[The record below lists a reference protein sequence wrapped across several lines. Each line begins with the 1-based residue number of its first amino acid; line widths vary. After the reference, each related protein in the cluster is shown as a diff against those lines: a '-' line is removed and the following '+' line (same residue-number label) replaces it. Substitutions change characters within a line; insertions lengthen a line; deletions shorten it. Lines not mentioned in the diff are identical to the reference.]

1 MKRIFIAIIVVIV
14 IIAFAA
20 CMTTEKKPPESL
32 ELDVSS
38 PVNASDD
45 METEALAGNEI
56 RLLSIC
62 SWDEYEKFEASLS
75 DNTEF
80 IRFEQLCKMGEFEN
94 LIFLSDAYN
103 MSDYSSYMYH
113 IVDGNGFCISLYI
126 DPWEEDQVNTKK
138 MLSMPDGTDFRKRN
152 TSESGSI
159 TYGNMQYTY
168 IKGELLSI
176 SWVQDGQEYTLTADS
191 MLDEYPLDGGTLL
204 NKLLSSKT
212 AETALMSVGMQADSV
227 N

>member
-1 MKRIFIAIIVVIV
+1 MKTTQFRILVAVIALCLLLTACTQQPVESQTSEPQSA
-14 IIAFAA
+14 IAPNTAPA
-20 CMTTEKKPPESL
+20 TEPP
-32 ELDVSS
+32 
-38 PVNASDD
+38 NCQ
-45 METEALAGNEI
+45 EI

-176 SWVQDGQEYTLTADS
+176 SWVQDGQEYTLTADN